1 MPHKYAD
8 IAFTPSVRAVQNA
21 QGGRRRLGHHPDPAT
36 PDDLLGEDE
45 SAFISERDSFYMAT
59 VSETGWPYVQH
70 RGGPQGFIKVLDRQR
85 IAFADYRG
93 NRQYVSVGNLSK
105 DDRVALILVDYP
117 ARARLKMLGHVT
129 LVTTDDEELL
139 QQLANPAYGAT
150 VERAFVIHVSGYDWN
165 CPQHIT
171 PRFTIAQVEQ
181 ATESLHERV
190 RMLESELQSLR
201 THRTDS

>member
-1 MPHKYAD
+1 VPQKYAD
-8 IAFTPSVRAVQNA
+8 IAFTPSVRTVQDA
-21 QGGRRRLGHHPDPAT
+21 QRGRRRVGLQPDPAT

-45 SAFISERDSFYMAT
+45 STFISARDSFYMAT

-70 RGGPQGFIKVLDRQR
+70 RGGPMGFIKVLDRQR

-117 ARARLKMLGHVT
+117 ARARLKLLGHVT
-129 LVTTDDEELL
+129 LVTTDDEALL
-139 QQLANPAYGAT
+139 QQLTNPQYGAT

-181 ATESLHERV
+181 ATESLRERV
-190 RMLESELQSLR
+190 RMLEAELR
-201 THRTDS
+201 TLRAHKDGS